1 MCNLRN
7 DQSIVKKEAD
17 QGSPVV
23 IWDKKDYLTE
33 AEKQISS
40 KETYEEVSG
49 EPSSLIKTLHDTFEK
64 IWKRGDI
71 SSNILD
77 YCNVENLKFGR
88 FYLLP
93 RIDKRMYDI
102 PGRPVIYNCG
112 FYTEN
117 ISRPSVETYYHA
129 S

>member
-1 MCNLRN
+1 MQPLNYIELHLSQIEEKLLSCTEIKHSYYNLTREGRQTMCNLRN

-49 EPSSLIKTLHDTFEK
+49 DPSSLIKTLHDTFEK
-64 IWKRGDI
+64 I
-71 SSNILD
+71 
-77 YCNVENLKFGR
+77 
-88 FYLLP
+88 
-93 RIDKRMYDI
+93 
-102 PGRPVIYNCG
+102 
-112 FYTEN
+112 
-117 ISRPSVETYYHA
+117 
-129 S
+129 